1 MSDHLAATFDKFTF
15 RVAVGR
21 LYSPEGAWA
30 ERIQAETGKRVRVG
44 ITDFVQQRAGDVA
57 FLSVKAPG
65 SRLQAGDELA
75 EMETVKVNL
84 SVPAPVGGTIVEVN
98 PALEL
103 TPEVVNKDPYGEGW
117 LAVIEVASW
126 EQESAKLLEARA
138 YLSVMQSQIEQE
150 VKSR

>member
-1 MSDHLAATFDKFTF
+1 VSDYLVATSDKFTF

-21 LYSPEGAWA
+21 LYSSEGAWA
-30 ERIQAETGKRVRVG
+30 VQIQAETAKRVRVG
-44 ITDFVQQRAGDVA
+44 LTDFVQQRAGDVA

-65 SRLQAGDELA
+65 NRLQAGDELA

-84 SVPAPVGGTIVEVN
+84 SIHAPVGGTIVEVN
-98 PALEL
+98 PALHL

-126 EQESAKLLEARA
+126 EQESAKLLDAQA
-138 YLSVMQSQIEQE
+138 YLSVMQLQIEQE
-150 VKSR
+150 VESR